1 MDLEGEE
8 EEEEKEAQ
16 EERRSRSSGREEG
29 EKDLRSRSLSTY
41 LVGATLS
48 SSSPETWRSQCTRI
62 REQGGRGGVQAHWKE
77 EEEEKSL
84 DPEEKGSDLDPKKED

>member
-1 MDLEGEE
+1 LDLEGEE

-41 LVGATLS
+41 LVGATS
-48 SSSPETWRSQCTRI
+48 SSSSLETWRSQCTRM
-62 REQGGRGGVQAHWKE
+62 REQGGRRGVRAPWKE
-77 EEEEKSL
+77 EE
-84 DPEEKGSDLDPKKED
+84 EEKGSDLDPEEED